1 MAAPPVTLREA
12 AWPSPF
18 PHRALPR
25 GTGRAEPAR
34 PQLWCGRGW
43 QGSGSGGLT
52 PRILGLAPCQ
62 GQFLWK
68 GLSRNFWGLCVFARL
83 TEELE
88 DDLASRDHHRRLELS
103 VIWACPLWGLASSF
117 ISPGTKLWEG
127 LAHKR
132 CQMAGN
138 FMDDSTVVLT
148 SFVWREVHQK
158 DYF

>member
-1 MAAPPVTLREA
+1 MKRELLTVIPTEHGCSTCYPERGCVAQPLPTQGLAP
-12 AWPSPF
+12 W
-18 PHRALPR
+18 H
-25 GTGRAEPAR
+25 GRAEPAR

-103 VIWACPLWGLASSF
+103 VI
-117 ISPGTKLWEG
+117 
-127 LAHKR
+127 
-132 CQMAGN
+132 
-138 FMDDSTVVLT
+138 
-148 SFVWREVHQK
+148 
-158 DYF
+158 